1 MINTSIAFR
10 KALQEDREFRVKDR
24 IILKNKKEVP
34 ISLNDLMEYRINE
47 ATSTSGKFEIGA
59 AVIKEY
65 DITLDDSDEQYDGYD
80 FEDADIEAV
89 IGLRLENDTWEDL
102 KKGSYRVH
110 KATFGESTL
119 QIRAYD
125 AMLFLDRP
133 YSDSS
138 LSYPATIQQI
148 IADASRTCQVAYDAS
163 TIEMGNYRVDAK
175 PEENLTF
182 RDVISYCA
190 QIMGCYAR
198 INHLGRLAF
207 GWYDFSI
214 GLSGGMDGGVF
225 DTVSTSQYVSGD
237 SFDGGTFDDYSDG
250 EDYDSGVFSD
260 TDAYHH
266 FYDLYSSSVNGSD
279 VNVTGVQITIK
290 QDNSEE
296 KYLYGTDSYALE
308 IKDNPLIRTGTLAQI
323 AKHIGAKI
331 INKPFRPLNISVQS
345 NPAIE
350 AGDSAVVTP
359 RKLTAYTTV
368 ITDTTFNLGGAQ
380 TVASTAETPTEKI
393 FTRYS
398 AATKILDAAKKE
410 MNISMSDYD
419 LAVQQ
424 MNQLAANTL
433 GFYQTAVKQEDGS
446 LIVYRHDKPKLAES
460 KIVYKSGIDGFFVTQ
475 NYTGKDSTTAWK
487 NGFDSSGNAA
497 LNILSVIGIH
507 WDWASGGTL
516 TLGGKGNGN
525 GLLQLLNSG
534 GTKIMELSNGGQI
547 LYDTDGLASA
557 VLQYD
562 RLFFFEDAKNIT
574 GSEQNVTGI
583 CLWKKG
589 IAEFEGTIYKDDNNN
604 IIFDPELI
612 PIEDED
618 AGEEVYEP
626 LSFSDGLTGIFKRI
640 KADKIEGNIYDSSFY
655 GGNTFNDTNEF
666 KAVQKFRNSLL
677 VYNPGTTTAGWTACI
692 DQGNYKLT
700 TKSSSSV
707 RYKDVGQPISE
718 QDIAG
723 WYNIR
728 PVWAKYK
735 EGYLSENDEREGTE
749 FPMFIAEDVE
759 KYMPLAVDHLPDGRA
774 ETWNERIM
782 IPAMFAML
790 KSQKQEIEDLKKLI
804 QGGRDGNTDKKRT
817 V

>member
-10 KALQEDREFRVKDR
+10 RALQGDREFRVKDR

-47 ATSTSGKFEIGA
+47 ATSASGKFEIGA

-89 IGLRLENDTWEDL
+89 IGLKLENDTWEDL
-102 KKGSYRVH
+102 KKGSYRVY

-119 QIRAYD
+119 EIRAYD
-125 AMLFLDRP
+125 AMLFFDRP

-148 IADASRTCQVAYDAS
+148 IADACRTCQVAYDAS
-163 TIEMGNYRVDAK
+163 TIEMGNYRVDTK
-175 PEENLTF
+175 PEGNLTF

-225 DTVSTSQYVSGD
+225 DTASTAQYVSGD
-237 SFDGGTFDDYSDG
+237 FFDGGTFDDYSDG
-250 EDYDSGVFSD
+250 EEYDSGGLSD

-308 IKDNPLIRTGTLAQI
+308 IKDNPLIRAGTLAQV
-323 AKHIGAKI
+323 AKHIGGKI
-331 INKPFRPLNISVQS
+331 INKPFRPLSISIQS

-368 ITDTTFNLGGAQ
+368 ITDTTFSLGGAQ
-380 TVASTAETPTEKI
+380 TVSSAAETPTEKT

-398 AATKILDAAKKE
+398 AATKILDAARKE
-410 MNISMSDYD
+410 MDISMSDYD

-475 NYTGKDSTTAWK
+475 NYTGKDSTTSWK

-525 GLLQLLNSG
+525 GELKVLDENGNIIGIWDKDGIQASKGTFSGNLSGAG
-534 GTKIMELSNGGQI
+534 GTFSGNLQAAGGTFKGNLEAAGGSFSGKI
-547 LYDTDGLASA
+547 SA
-557 VLQYD
+557 
-562 RLFFFEDAKNIT
+562 A
-574 GSEQNVTGI
+574 
-583 CLWKKG
+583 
-589 IAEFEGTIYKDDNNN
+589 EGTI
-604 IIFDPELI
+604 
-612 PIEDED
+612 
-618 AGEEVYEP
+618 
-626 LSFSDGLTGIFKRI
+626 
-640 KADKIEGNIYDSSFY
+640 
-655 GGNTFNDTNEF
+655 
-666 KAVQKFRNSLL
+666 
-677 VYNPGTTTAGWTACI
+677 AGWNIEKDSLSKDGAVISSQGSIDEIQLFGDRDKTHIYPDGISTKRVEGRLCYVAKNYTGYTGTLKVVTDVNGSTVSYKEIIVRDGCI
-692 DQGNYKLT
+692 V
-700 TKSSSSV
+700 TKS
-707 RYKDVGQPISE
+707 
-718 QDIAG
+718 
-723 WYNIR
+723 N
-728 PVWAKYK
+728 
-735 EGYLSENDEREGTE
+735 
-749 FPMFIAEDVE
+749 
-759 KYMPLAVDHLPDGRA
+759 
-774 ETWNERIM
+774 
-782 IPAMFAML
+782 
-790 KSQKQEIEDLKKLI
+790 
-804 QGGRDGNTDKKRT
+804 
-817 V
+817 

>member
-10 KALQEDREFRVKDR
+10 RALQGDREFRVKDR

-47 ATSTSGKFEIGA
+47 ATSASGKFEIGA

-65 DITLDDSDEQYDGYD
+65 DITLDDSGEQYDGYD

-89 IGLRLENDTWEDL
+89 IGLKLENDTWEDL
-102 KKGSYRVH
+102 KKGSYRVY

-125 AMLFLDRP
+125 AMLFFDRP

-138 LSYPATIQQI
+138 LSYPATMQQI
-148 IADASRTCQVAYDAS
+148 IADACRTCQVAYDAS
-163 TIEMGNYRVDAK
+163 TVEMGNYRVNSK
-175 PEENLTF
+175 PEGNLTF

-207 GWYDFSI
+207 GWYDFSV
-214 GLSGGMDGGVF
+214 GSSGGMDGGVF

-250 EDYDSGVFSD
+250 EEYDSGAFSD

-308 IKDNPLIRTGTLAQI
+308 IKDNPLIQTGTLSQV

-331 INKPFRPLNISVQS
+331 INKPFRPLSISIQS

-368 ITDTTFNLGGAQ
+368 ITDTTFSLGGAQ

-410 MNISMSDYD
+410 MDISMSDYD

-433 GFYQTAVKQEDGS
+433 GFYQTAVKQDNGS

-475 NYTGKDSTTAWK
+475 NYTGNDSTTLWK
-487 NGFDSSGNAA
+487 SGFDSSGNAA

-507 WDWASGGTL
+507 WDWATGGTL

-525 GLLQLLNSG
+525 GIMHLLDAYGN
-534 GTKIMELSNGGQI
+534 KKMELSNGGQV
-547 LYDTDGLASA
+547 LFNNAGKA
-557 VLQYD
+557 VGVFNENEIIYFDSPVTLTNSNTS
-562 RLFFFEDAKNIT
+562 F
-574 GSEQNVTGI
+574 TGI
-583 CLWKKG
+583 SYGPHGVQNIKGTIKKG
-589 IAEFEGTIYKDDNNN
+589 ADNVISWNSEEAYIEAEDGGELDSSYPAPLYKNKYGHY
-604 IIFDPELI
+604 I
-612 PIEDED
+612 
-618 AGEEVYEP
+618 EEVYALIVEKK
-626 LSFSDGLTGIFKRI
+626 FSCDGEAALKNTALENAPSINNIEAKTTGQNVRW
-640 KADKIEGNIYDSSFY
+640 DY
-655 GGNTFNDTNEF
+655 
-666 KAVQKFRNSLL
+666 NSHNL
-677 VYNPGTTTAGWTACI
+677 VL
-692 DQGNYKLT
+692 Q
-700 TKSSSSV
+700 SSSSY
-707 RYKDVGQPISE
+707 RYKDIGERISE
-718 QDIAG
+718 QDIVD
-723 WYNIR
+723 WYNIQ

-735 EGYLSENDEREGTE
+735 EEYLSEGDEREGTE

-774 ETWNERIM
+774 ETWNERVM

-790 KSQKQEIEDLKKLI
+790 KSQKQEIEDLKKMI